1 MDVSDLLDRMFPGGG
16 VQGLPSFS
24 SLGEPTTSMFV
35 KEGNYNLDHALTVCL
50 SQLHNLDNVDVN
62 DVLKRLRA
70 QDYGLAKSF
79 VSKALDVY
87 FTHPDVISALSMGR
101 TTLFPNERILED
113 IDYDLLEQVVN
124 HNLGGFSDQ
133 QD

>member
-24 SLGEPTTSMFV
+24 SLGEPTTSIFV
-35 KEGNYNLDHALTVCL
+35 KEDSYNLDNALAVCL
-50 SQLHNLDNVDVN
+50 PQLQNLDNVDVN

-87 FTHPDVISALSMGR
+87 FTHPDVISALLM
-101 TTLFPNERILED
+101 
-113 IDYDLLEQVVN
+113 
-124 HNLGGFSDQ
+124 
-133 QD
+133 